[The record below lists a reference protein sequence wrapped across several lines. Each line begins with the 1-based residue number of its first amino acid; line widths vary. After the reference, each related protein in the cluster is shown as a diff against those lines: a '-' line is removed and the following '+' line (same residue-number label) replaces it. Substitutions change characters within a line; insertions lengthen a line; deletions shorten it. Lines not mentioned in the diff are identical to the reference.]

1 MVAFPAAPWEPT
13 YQEEQGW
20 TVHCYDLTTGNA
32 LRFAARDVRKERTGV
47 HANISIS
54 LNWVNLAWS
63 NFNIERDEER
73 VRLANSA
80 YKHLDPKANALDLQ
94 EFPMQPFK
102 HALDLFCLGLWD
114 HIVGADIG
122 EDMEGSEEI
131 GPPKLLL
138 GNYVMDGGGTIMYAA
153 PGRGKSYTA
162 MAMAVSLTWG
172 RENVWSLTDARRV
185 LYINLERSRD
195 SMRWRLARVN
205 KALGLPAE
213 TPLPF
218 LNARGKSL
226 NDVYEAA
233 ARSVEVHSCQ
243 VVVLDSIS
251 RAGVGDLNENQPVNR
266 AIDMLNRLTPTWL
279 AIAHTPRA
287 DETHVYG
294 SVHFEA
300 GEDIGVGLIAQTS
313 ASGSR
318 TGIGLRVDKANDLP
332 RNLPI
337 AVHAMEWDEFGLTG
351 IRKSSAREF
360 PELASGDRQDFIE
373 QVKEYLLM
381 VGSATASDIGK
392 ELNKDRSTVSRQLTA
407 SDLFVKM
414 PKGKEILFAVRSTS
428 EPAQLYN

>member
-1 MVAFPAAPWEPT
+1 MPGLAPWDPSYED
-13 YQEEQGW
+13 EQGFI
-20 TVHCYDLTTGNA
+20 VHRYNLGTGNT
-32 LRFAARDVRKERTGV
+32 LRYMAKDVRKEKTGV
-47 HANISIS
+47 HANVLIS
-54 LNWVNLAWS
+54 LNWVTLAWS

-73 VRLANSA
+73 VRLSNSA
-80 YKHLDPKANALDLQ
+80 YKHLDPKANALDLA
-94 EFPMQPFK
+94 EFPAQPFK
-102 HALDLFCLGLWD
+102 HALDLFCLGVWD
-114 HIVGADIG
+114 HVVDTDMG
-122 EDMEGSEEI
+122 ENMEGDESI

-138 GNYVMDGGGTIMYAA
+138 GNYILDGGGTIMYAA

-172 RENVWSLTDARRV
+172 RDVVWSLTEARAV

-205 KALGLPAE
+205 KALGLEPE

-233 ARSVEVHSCQ
+233 ARTVEMHSCQ
-243 VVVLDSIS
+243 VVILDSIS

-266 AIDMLNRLTPTWL
+266 AIDMLNRLAPTWL

-313 ASGSR
+313 SDGLR
-318 TGIGLRVDKANDLP
+318 TGVGLRVDKGNDLP
-332 RNLPI
+332 RNLPLGI
-337 AVHAMEWDEFGLTG
+337 HAMEWDERGLIG
-351 IRKSSAREF
+351 IRKASVREF
-360 PELASGDRQDFIE
+360 PELAGQEKQSLEDLAM
-373 QVKEYLLM
+373 EYLLA
-381 VGSATASDIGK
+381 VGQATAEEIGK
-392 ELNKDRSTVSRQLTA
+392 QLGRDRTTVSRTLTA
-407 SDLFVKM
+407 SDRFTKA
-414 PKGKEILFAVRSTS
+414 PKGKSIVFAVQSSRNG
-428 EPAQLYN
+428 AQLYT

>member
-1 MVAFPAAPWEPT
+1 MNTSPWDPT
-13 YQEEQGW
+13 YEEEQGW
-20 TVHCYDLTTGNA
+20 IVHNYDLATGNT

-47 HANISIS
+47 HANLAIY
-54 LNWVNLAWS
+54 LNWVSLAWS

-94 EFPMQPFK
+94 EFPAQPFK
-102 HALDLFCLGLWD
+102 HALDLFCIGLWD
-114 HIVGADIG
+114 HVVSGDMG
-122 EDMEGSEEI
+122 ENMEGSEEV

-138 GNYVMDGGGTIMYAA
+138 GHYILDGGGTIMYAA

-162 MAMAVSLTWG
+162 MAMAVSLQWG
-172 RENVWSLTDARRV
+172 KDKVWDIGDARAA

-205 KALGLPAE
+205 RALGLDPQ

-226 NDVYEAA
+226 SDVYEAA
-233 ARSVEVHSCQ
+233 ARTVEQHNCT
-243 VVVLDSIS
+243 VVILDSIS

-266 AIDMLNRLTPTWL
+266 AIDMLNRLAPTWL

-300 GEDIGVGLIAQTS
+300 GEDLGVGLIAQTS
-313 ASGSR
+313 MDGLL
-318 TGIGLRVDKANDLP
+318 TGVGLRVDKANDLP
-332 RNLPI
+332 KNIPLGI
-337 AVHAMEWDEFGLTG
+337 HAMEWDERGLTN
-351 IRKSSAREF
+351 IRKATVREF
-360 PELASGDRQDFIE
+360 PELAGQERQGLEE
-373 QVKEYLLM
+373 QAMEYLLM
-381 VGSATASDIGK
+381 VGDATAAQIGK
-392 ELNKDRSTVSRQLTA
+392 ELGKDRTTVSRTLNSSARFNKTT
-407 SDLFVKM
+407 
-414 PKGKEILFAVRSTS
+414 KGKEVLFSVQERRES
-428 EPAQLYN
+428 AQLYG